1 MNHTSRRAAI
11 QVGITGL
18 VALVLLL
25 VGVVWI
31 KQYQLGRKITHLSAE
46 FEEVGNLS
54 EGDPVLVRGVK
65 KGVVSSIQLKDRV
78 VRVELSVDKSVILHP
93 DARLRVANIGFMG
106 EKFLALDPGST
117 PGRFD
122 ASKPIPGRFQSGV
135 PEVIAGAGELL
146 TEATELSSRLN
157 EMLDALDP
165 ATMERTSRNIERVT
179 SRLTQT
185 VDQNQSDLRQAILD
199 FKEASKQMRNIAEAN
214 AQPLSESIKD
224 FGTASERLTALSDKL
239 SVTADGLQRVVDRV
253 DRGEGTL
260 GKALA
265 DSTLYDDLRETLRN
279 TNDLVKDM
287 KAHPGRYIRL
297 RLF

>member
-1 MNHTSRRAAI
+1 MNHTSRSAAI

-25 VGVVWI
+25 AGVVWV
-31 KQYQLGRKITHLSAE
+31 KQYQLGKKVTRLTAN
-46 FEEVGNLS
+46 FDEVGNLS
-54 EGDPVLVRGVK
+54 EGDPVAVRGVK
-65 KGVVSSIQLKDRV
+65 RGVVTSIQLKDQL
-78 VRVELSVDKSVILHP
+78 VRVEFTIDKSVILHP

-106 EKFLALDPGST
+106 EKFLSLEPGSA
-117 PGRFD
+117 PGRYD
-122 ASKPIPGRFQSGV
+122 TSKPIPGRYQSGV

-157 EMLDALDP
+157 EMLDAMDP

-179 SRLTQT
+179 ARMTQT
-185 VDQNQSDLRQAILD
+185 VDQNQEDLRQAILD
-199 FKEASKQMRNIAEAN
+199 FKAASKQMRAIAETN
-214 AQPLSESIKD
+214 AQPLSKSIED
-224 FGTASERLTALSDKL
+224 FGTASQRLTALSDKL
-239 SVTADGLQRVVDRV
+239 SVTATSLQRVIDRV

-265 DSTLYDDLRETLRN
+265 DSTLYGDLKETLRN

>member
-1 MNHTSRRAAI
+1 MNHTSRRASI

-25 VGVVWI
+25 VGIVWV
-31 KQYQLGRKITHLSAE
+31 KQYQLGQKVMRLTAN
-46 FEEVGNLS
+46 FDEVGNLS
-54 EGDPVLVRGVK
+54 EGDPVAVRGVK
-65 KGVVSSIQLKDRV
+65 RGVVTSIQLKDQG
-78 VRVELSVDKSVILHP
+78 VRVEFTVDKSVILHP

-106 EKFLALDPGST
+106 EKFLALDPGSAAGHHD
-117 PGRFD
+117 P
-122 ASKPIPGRFQSGV
+122 AKPIPGRFQSGV

-165 ATMERTSRNIERVT
+165 STIERTSKNIERMT
-179 SRLTQT
+179 ARLSQT
-185 VDQNQSDLRQAILD
+185 VDQNQGDLRQAIQD
-199 FKEASKQMRNIAEAN
+199 FKVASRQMRDLAETN
-214 AQPLSESIKD
+214 ARPITESIKD
-224 FGTASERLTALSDKL
+224 FDSASKQLSALSEKL
-239 SVTADGLQRVVDRV
+239 STTAGTLERVVDRM
-253 DRGEGTL
+253 DRGQGTV
-260 GKALA
+260 GKALT

-279 TNDLVKDM
+279 TNDLVRDI

>member
-1 MNHTSRRAAI
+1 MNHTSRSAAI

-25 VGVVWI
+25 VGVVWV
-31 KQYQLGRKITHLSAE
+31 KQYQLGKKIMRLTAN

-54 EGDPVLVRGVK
+54 EGDPVAVRGVK
-65 KGVVSSIQLKDRV
+65 RGIVSSIQLKDRL
-78 VRVELSVDKSVILHP
+78 VRVEFSVDKSVILHP

-106 EKFLALDPGST
+106 EKFLALDPGSA
-117 PGRFD
+117 PGRYD
-122 ASKPIPGRFQSGV
+122 PSKPIPGQFQSGV
-135 PEVIAGAGELL
+135 PEVIAGAGALL

-165 ATMERTSRNIERVT
+165 ATMERTSKNIERAT

-185 VDQNQSDLRQAILD
+185 IDQNQADLRQAILN
-199 FKEASKQMRNIAEAN
+199 FTVASKEMRAIAETN
-214 AQPLSESIKD
+214 AQPLSKSIQD
-224 FGTASERLTALSDKL
+224 FGTASERLTALAEKL
-239 SVTADGLQRVVDRV
+239 SVTADALQRVVDRV
-253 DRGEGTL
+253 DKGEGTL
-260 GKALA
+260 GKTLA
-265 DSTLYDDLRETLRN
+265 DPKLYDELRETLRN

>member
-1 MNHTSRRAAI
+1 MNHTSRSAAI

-25 VGVVWI
+25 AGVVWV
-31 KQYQLGRKITHLSAE
+31 KQFQLGKKVTRLTAN
-46 FEEVGNLS
+46 FDEVGNLS
-54 EGDPVLVRGVK
+54 EGDPVAVRGVK
-65 KGVVSSIQLKDRV
+65 RGVVTSIQLKDQL
-78 VRVELSVDKSVILHP
+78 VRVEFTIDKSVILHP

-106 EKFLALDPGST
+106 EKFLSLEPGSA
-117 PGRFD
+117 PGRYD
-122 ASKPIPGRFQSGV
+122 TSKPIPGRYQSGV
-135 PEVIAGAGELL
+135 PEGIAGAGELL

-157 EMLDALDP
+157 EMLDAMDP

-179 SRLTQT
+179 ARMTQT
-185 VDQNQSDLRQAILD
+185 VDQNQEDLRQAILD
-199 FKEASKQMRNIAEAN
+199 FKAASKQMRAIAETN
-214 AQPLSESIKD
+214 AQPLSKSIED
-224 FGTASERLTALSDKL
+224 FGTASQRLTALSDKL
-239 SVTADGLQRVVDRV
+239 SVTATSLQRVIDRV

-265 DSTLYDDLRETLRN
+265 DSTLYGDLKETLRN

>member
-1 MNHTSRRAAI
+1 MNHTSRRASI

-25 VGVVWI
+25 VGIVWV
-31 KQYQLGRKITHLSAE
+31 KQYQLGQKVMRLTAN
-46 FEEVGNLS
+46 FDEVGNLS
-54 EGDPVLVRGVK
+54 EGDPVAVRGVK
-65 KGVVSSIQLKDRV
+65 RGVVTSIQLKDRL
-78 VRVELSVDKSVILHP
+78 VRVEFTVDKSVILHP

-106 EKFLALDPGST
+106 EKFLALDPGSAS
-117 PGRFD
+117 GRYD
-122 ASKPIPGRFQSGV
+122 PAKPIPGRFQSGV

-157 EMLDALDP
+157 RMLDALDP
-165 ATMERTSRNIERVT
+165 STIERTSKNIERMT
-179 SRLTQT
+179 ARLSQT
-185 VDQNQSDLRQAILD
+185 VDQNQGDLRQAVQD
-199 FKEASKQMRNIAEAN
+199 FKVASRQMRDLAETN
-214 AQPLSESIKD
+214 ARPISESIKD
-224 FGTASERLTALSDKL
+224 FDTASKQLSALSEKL
-239 SVTADGLQRVVDRV
+239 SATAGTLQRVVDRM

-279 TNDLVKDM
+279 TNDLVRDI

>member
-1 MNHTSRRAAI
+1 
-11 QVGITGL
+11 
-18 VALVLLL
+18 
-25 VGVVWI
+25 
-31 KQYQLGRKITHLSAE
+31 
-46 FEEVGNLS
+46 
-54 EGDPVLVRGVK
+54 
-65 KGVVSSIQLKDRV
+65 
-78 VRVELSVDKSVILHP
+78 
-93 DARLRVANIGFMG
+93 VANIGFMG

-165 ATMERTSRNIERVT
+165 ATMERTSRNIERAT

-185 VDQNQSDLRQAILD
+185 VDENQADLRQAILD
-199 FKEASKQMRNIAEAN
+199 FKQASKQMRDIAAAN
-214 AQPLSESIKD
+214 AEPLSESIRD
-224 FGTASERLTALSDKL
+224 FGTASERLTALSEKL

>member
-1 MNHTSRRAAI
+1 MNHTSRSAAI

-25 VGVVWI
+25 VGVVWV
-31 KQYQLGRKITHLSAE
+31 KQYQLGKKLTRLTAN

-54 EGDPVLVRGVK
+54 EGDPVAVRGVK
-65 KGVVSSIQLKDRV
+65 RGVVSSIQLKDQL
-78 VRVELSVDKSVILHP
+78 VRVEFTVDKSVILHP

-106 EKFLALDPGST
+106 EKFLALEPGSA
-117 PGRFD
+117 PGRYD
-122 ASKPIPGRFQSGV
+122 PSKPIPGRFQSGV

-165 ATMERTSRNIERVT
+165 ATMERTSRNLERVT
-179 SRLTQT
+179 ARLTQT
-185 VDQNQSDLRQAILD
+185 IDQNQAGLHEAILD
-199 FKEASKQMRNIAEAN
+199 FKEASKQMRAIAETN

-224 FGTASERLTALSDKL
+224 FGTASQRLTALSEKL
-239 SVTADGLQRVVDRV
+239 SVTADALQRVVDRV
-253 DRGEGTL
+253 DKGEGTL
-260 GKALA
+260 GKTLA
-265 DSTLYDDLRETLRN
+265 DPKLYDELRETLRN

-287 KAHPGRYIRL
+287 KAHPGRYIRI

>member
-1 MNHTSRRAAI
+1 MNHTSRSAAI
-11 QVGITGL
+11 QVGITGF

-25 VGVVWI
+25 VGVVWV
-31 KQYQLGRKITHLSAE
+31 KQFQLGRKITHLTAN
-46 FEEVGNLS
+46 FDEVGNLS
-54 EGDPVLVRGVK
+54 EGDPVAVRGVK
-65 KGVVSSIQLKDRV
+65 RGVITSIQLKDQL
-78 VRVELSVDKSVILHP
+78 VRVEFTVDKSVILHP

-106 EKFLALDPGST
+106 EKFLALDPGSA
-117 PGRFD
+117 PGRYD
-122 ASKPIPGRFQSGV
+122 STKPIPGRYQSGV

-165 ATMERTSRNIERVT
+165 ATMERTSKNIERAT

-185 VDQNQSDLRQAILD
+185 LDQNQGDLRQAILD
-199 FKEASKQMRNIAEAN
+199 FRAASGQLRAIAETN
-214 AQPLSESIKD
+214 AEPLSKSIKD
-224 FGTASERLTALSDKL
+224 FSTASERLTALSDKL
-239 SVTADGLQRVVDRV
+239 SGTADALQRVVERMDK
-253 DRGEGTL
+253 GEGSL
-260 GKALA
+260 GKALN
-265 DSTLYDDLRETLRN
+265 DPQLYDDLRETLRN

>member
-1 MNHTSRRAAI
+1 MNHTSRSAAI

-31 KQYQLGRKITHLSAE
+31 KQYQLGRKVTRLVAN

-54 EGDPVLVRGVK
+54 EGDPVAVRGVK
-65 KGVVSSIQLKDRV
+65 RGVVTAIQLKDQL
-78 VRVELSVDKSVILHP
+78 VRVEFTVDKSVILHP

-106 EKFLALDPGST
+106 EKFLALDPGSA
-117 PGRFD
+117 PGRYD
-122 ASKPIPGRFQSGV
+122 GTKPIPGRFQSGV
-135 PEVIAGAGELL
+135 PEVISGAGELL

-165 ATMERTSRNIERVT
+165 ATMERTSKNIERMT
-179 SRLTQT
+179 AGLA
-185 VDQNQSDLRQAILD
+185 QSIERNEADLRQAILD
-199 FKEASKQMRNIAEAN
+199 FKTASSQLRSIAETN
-214 AQPLSESIKD
+214 AQPISKSIQD
-224 FGTASERLTALSDKL
+224 FGAASERLTALSDKL
-239 SVTADGLQRVVDRV
+239 SVTSDALQRVVDRM
-253 DRGEGTL
+253 DKGEGTL
-260 GKALA
+260 GKALT
-265 DSTLYDDLRETLRN
+265 DPKLYDDLRETLRN

-287 KAHPGRYIRL
+287 KSHPGRYIRL

>member
-31 KQYQLGRKITHLSAE
+31 KQYQLGRKITRLTAN

-54 EGDPVLVRGVK
+54 EGDPVAVRGVK
-65 KGVVSSIQLKDRV
+65 KGVVSSIQLKDRL
-78 VRVELSVDKSVILHP
+78 VRVEFTVDKSVILHP

-106 EKFLALDPGST
+106 EKFLALDPGSA
-117 PGRFD
+117 PGRYD

-165 ATMERTSRNIERVT
+165 ATMERTSRNIERAT

-185 VDQNQSDLRQAILD
+185 VDENQADLRQAILD
-199 FKEASKQMRNIAEAN
+199 FKQASKQMRDIAAAN
-214 AQPLSESIKD
+214 AEPLSESIRD
-224 FGTASERLTALSDKL
+224 FGTASERLTALSEKL

>member
-1 MNHTSRRAAI
+1 MNHTSRSAAI

-25 VGVVWI
+25 AGIVWV
-31 KQYQLGRKITHLSAE
+31 KQYRLGKKVTTLTAN
-46 FEEVGNLS
+46 FDEVGNLS
-54 EGDPVLVRGVK
+54 EGDPVAVRGVK
-65 KGVVSSIQLKDRV
+65 RGVITSIQLKDQL
-78 VRVELSVDKSVILHP
+78 VRVEFTVDKSVILHP

-106 EKFLALDPGST
+106 EKFLALDPGSA

-122 ASKPIPGRFQSGV
+122 PTKPIPGRYQSGV

-157 EMLDALDP
+157 EMLDAMDP
-165 ATMERTSRNIERVT
+165 ATMERTSRNIERAT

-185 VDQNQSDLRQAILD
+185 LDQNQGDLRQAILD
-199 FKEASKQMRNIAEAN
+199 FKAASSQMRSIAETN
-214 AQPLSESIKD
+214 AEPVSKSIKD

-239 SVTADGLQRVVDRV
+239 SVTSDALRRVVDRL
-253 DRGEGTL
+253 DKGEGSV
-260 GKALA
+260 GKAMK
-265 DSTLYDDLRETLRN
+265 DSVLYDELRETLRN

-297 RLF
+297 RVF